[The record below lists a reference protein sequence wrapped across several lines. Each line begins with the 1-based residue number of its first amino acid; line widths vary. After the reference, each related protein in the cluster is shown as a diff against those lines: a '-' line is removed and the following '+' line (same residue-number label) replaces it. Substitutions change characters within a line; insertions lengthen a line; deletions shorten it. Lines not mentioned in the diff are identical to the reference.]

1 MPKRYIL
8 GWHILGEWCELL
20 SLVQLFAIPRT
31 ITLQSHLWALLLL
44 LLNHFSRVQLCAIP

>member
-20 SLVQLFAIPRT
+20 SLVQLFAIPWT

-44 LLNHFSRVQLCAIP
+44 LLNYFSHVQLCAIP